1 MLTEPSDL
9 PVLRSITDGIP
20 NPIAATR
27 SSASGSI
34 ASTIASSS
42 ASWESV
48 GVGTSCCSCS
58 VPSASIEPVAIFVPP
73 RSTPMT
79 RWVPTGRGYHTA
91 PDGGRREALPALQG
105 RPHTREGA
113 DGAAAGAAR
122 AGARAGRAKQPG
134 KPRWGRRIG
143 IAVLVLGVLLLVW
156 IVASYLAFRSGVED
170 ANARLP
176 KTVAANL
183 AAQDGLLTSKP
194 SLIMLLGTDGDK
206 TAARQDFRRSDSILL
221 VRTDPK
227 RHRMAYLSIPR
238 DLRVDIPGQ
247 GPNKINAAF
256 QLGGPALTMKTV
268 RALTGLQPNHVVLV
282 DFDNFKEVIDAL
294 GGVEIDVPKPILSNR
309 FDCPYATEARCQQWP
324 GWRFEKGKQTMDGK
338 RALIY
343 SRVRENRL
351 DPAENDLTRGERQQA
366 VVEAMTNK
374 LVSART
380 FAQAALRR
388 RRPRQAA
395 DHRPVGRPAAA
406 ARLGPVPLE
415 RGPLAALPPRRRAA
429 VDRRRV
435 RARRRRGEQRHP
447 RRCSPAA
454 RRRSRRRPGTT
465 FGAGC
470 RVGRGV

>member
-1 MLTEPSDL
+1 MADAEKPYRLYKGG
-9 PVLRSITDGIP
+9 R
-20 NPIAATR
+20 TR
-27 SSASGSI
+27 GK
-34 ASTIASSS
+34 
-42 ASWESV
+42 
-48 GVGTSCCSCS
+48 
-58 VPSASIEPVAIFVPP
+58 
-73 RSTPMT
+73 
-79 RWVPTGRGYHTA
+79 VPTAPRPERAGRG
-91 PDGGRREALPALQG
+91 E
-105 RPHTREGA
+105 
-113 DGAAAGAAR
+113 
-122 AGARAGRAKQPG
+122 AGRAKQPG

-143 IAVLVLGVLLLVW
+143 IAVLALGVLLLVW
-156 IVASYLAFRSGVED
+156 IVASYLAFRSGVKD

-227 RHRMAYLSIPR
+227 RHRMSYLSIPR

-395 DHRPVGRPAAA
+395 DHRPVGRPAPA
-406 ARLGPVPLE
+406 ARLGPLPLE

-447 RRCSPAA
+447 RDVHRPLGAAAAAA
-454 RRRSRRRPGTT
+454 RDDVRRRLQGRPRRLVKVVPWGSS
-465 FGAGC
+465 AGSSSGC
-470 RVGRGV
+470 WRAPSRAR

>member
-1 MLTEPSDL
+1 MADAEKPYRLYKGGRTK
-9 PVLRSITDGIP
+9 GK
-20 NPIAATR
+20 
-27 SSASGSI
+27 
-34 ASTIASSS
+34 
-42 ASWESV
+42 
-48 GVGTSCCSCS
+48 
-58 VPSASIEPVAIFVPP
+58 
-73 RSTPMT
+73 
-79 RWVPTGRGYHTA
+79 VPTA
-91 PDGGRREALPALQG
+91 P
-105 RPHTREGA
+105 RPERPS
-113 DGAAAGAAR
+113 R
-122 AGARAGRAKQPG
+122 AESSRAKQPG

-143 IAVLVLGVLLLVW
+143 LAVLVLGVLLLVW
-156 IVASYLAFRSGVED
+156 LVASYLAFRSGVKE

-176 KTVAANL
+176 KAVEASL
-183 AAQDGLLTSKP
+183 APQDGLLLTKP

-227 RHRMAYLSIPR
+227 RHRMTYLSIPR

-309 FDCPYATEARCQQWP
+309 FDCPYATESRCQQWP

-351 DPAENDLTRGERQQA
+351 DPAENDLTRGDRQQS

-380 FAQAALRR
+380 FAKLPFIGDALVKPLTTDLSAGQLLQLGWARFR
-388 RRPRQAA
+388 SNE
-395 DHRPVGRPAAA
+395 GRSLHC
-406 ARLGPVPLE
+406 RLGGEPQSIGGESVLVGGE
-415 RGPLAALPPRRRAA
+415 ENSATLAMFTGRSAPQPP
-429 VDRRRV
+429 
-435 RARRRRGEQRHP
+435 
-447 RRCSPAA
+447 
-454 RRRSRRRPGTT
+454 RPGTT